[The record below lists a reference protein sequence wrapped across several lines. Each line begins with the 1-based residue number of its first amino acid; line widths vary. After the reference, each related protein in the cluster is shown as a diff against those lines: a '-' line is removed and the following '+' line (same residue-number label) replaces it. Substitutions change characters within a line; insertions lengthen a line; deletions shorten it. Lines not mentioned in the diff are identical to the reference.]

1 MNYFFKIYSYFCMII
16 NRNISIINK
25 EVTLTLYYKIGIDA
39 GSTTLKCIVLNE
51 EDKIL
56 YSNYE
61 RHYSKVREKLIEE
74 LENIKGI
81 IENKKF
87 KIAITG
93 SAGYGISKEYNLP
106 FVQEVF
112 ATTLAI
118 KRYYDDVDVAIE
130 LGGEDAKIIFL
141 TGGFEERMN
150 SSCAGGTG
158 AFIDQMA
165 HLMGLTVDE
174 MDNLS
179 LKHENIYEI
188 ASRCGVFAKT
198 DIQPLLNQGARKED
212 ISASVFQSVV
222 NQTIGGLAQGRSIEG
237 KIMFLGGPLY
247 FCKGLRERFI
257 KTLKLKDNDVVSPEN
272 AQVFVAIGSAIYSKE
287 NNKKYEYEELLNT
300 IKENHNEISTMNV
313 IDPLFNSEEEYNEFK
328 ERHKKAKVK
337 VSDINNYAGEAYV
350 GIDAGSTTTKV
361 VLIDKEDNILY
372 EYYGSNKGNPIEV
385 VKKELKHIY
394 NICGK
399 KIKIMGSA
407 VTGYGEELIK
417 KAFSI
422 DFGIVETV
430 AHYIAASHFNPKVD
444 FILDI
449 GGQDIKC
456 FKIKD
461 GIVANIMLNEACSSG
476 CGSFIESFANQMGY
490 DVETFS
496 KLGLFAKHGAD
507 LGSRCTVFM
516 NSSVKQAQK
525 EGATVEDLSAG
536 LSVSVVKNALYKVI
550 RAKSLDELGKNI
562 IVQGGTMY
570 NDAILRAF
578 EKELGM
584 NVIRPSISGLMGAYG
599 CALYAKRKNLKE
611 SKIISKEDL
620 ESFTHKSKIAKCGLC
635 TNRCNLTINIFND
648 GEKYISGNRCE
659 KPTGNKKSES
669 IPNMYQ
675 YKYKKLRE
683 YESLDEGKRGT
694 IGLPMVLNMYENIPL
709 WATFFKELGFKVVL
723 SDESNKKMYLKGQH
737 TIPSDTVCYPA
748 KLAHGHIENLISKN
762 IEHIFYPCMSYNFDE
777 GISDNCF
784 NCPVV
789 AYYPELLKTNV
800 KELDSN
806 NFMMEYLSLNNKK
819 LLSKQ
824 LYEILNK
831 TFGDIKQKEV
841 KNALEKA
848 YIEYE
853 KYTKHIKEKG
863 KEFIEYAKNNNK
875 KVIVVA
881 GRPYHIDPEIN
892 HGIDKV
898 LSSLGIVVLTE
909 DSIEVSHEKPKVNIL
924 NQWTYQARLY
934 NAAYYVAKNKD
945 MELIQLVSFGCGT
958 DAITSDEVKDILE
971 RNNKIYTQLKID
983 ETNNLGAAKIRIRSL
998 LEAIAQ
1004 E

>member
-118 KRYYDDVDVAIE
+118 KRCYDDVDVAIE

-287 NNKKYEYEELLNT
+287 NNKKYEYEELLNI
-300 IKENHNEISTMNV
+300 IKENHNEISTMNI

-394 NICGK
+394 NICGE

-848 YIEYE
+848 YIEYD

-863 KEFIEYAKNNNK
+863 EEFIKYAKNNNK

>member
-287 NNKKYEYEELLNT
+287 DNKKYEYEELLNI
-300 IKENHNEISTMNV
+300 IKENHNEISTMNI

-328 ERHKKAKVK
+328 ERHQKAKVK
-337 VSDINNYAGEAYV
+337 VSDISNYAGEAYI

-361 VLIDKEDNILY
+361 VLMDKEDNILY

-394 NICGK
+394 NICGE

-417 KAFSI
+417 KAFSV

-578 EKELGM
+578 EKELGI

-659 KPTGNKKSES
+659 KPTGNKKSKS

-863 KEFIEYAKNNNK
+863 EEFIEYAKNNNK

>member
-1 MNYFFKIYSYFCMII
+1 M
-16 NRNISIINK
+16 
-25 EVTLTLYYKIGIDA
+25 YYKIGIDA

-287 NNKKYEYEELLNT
+287 DNKKYEYEELLNI
-300 IKENHNEISTMNV
+300 IKENHNEISTMNI

-328 ERHKKAKVK
+328 ERHQKAKVK
-337 VSDINNYAGEAYV
+337 VSDINNYTGEAYV

-394 NICGK
+394 NICGE

-863 KEFIEYAKNNNK
+863 EEFIEYAKNNNK

>member
-1 MNYFFKIYSYFCMII
+1 M
-16 NRNISIINK
+16 
-25 EVTLTLYYKIGIDA
+25 YYKIGIDA

-51 EDKIL
+51 EDKII

-74 LENIKGI
+74 LERIKGM

-257 KTLKLKDNDVVSPEN
+257 KTLKLQENDVVSPEN

-287 NNKKYEYEELLNT
+287 DNREYEYEELLEI
-300 IKENHNEISTMNV
+300 IKENRNEIATVNI
-313 IDPLFNSEEEYNEFK
+313 IDPLFNDESEYEEFK
-328 ERHKKAKVK
+328 KRHNRAKVISK
-337 VSDINNYAGEAYV
+337 DINLYNGEAYI

-394 NICGK
+394 NICGE
-399 KIKIMGSA
+399 KIKIIGSA

-456 FKIKD
+456 FKIKN

-550 RAKSLDELGKNI
+550 RAKSVEELGENI

-599 CALYAKRKNLKE
+599 CALYAKRKSPKE

-620 ESFTHKSKIAKCGLC
+620 EKFTHKSKIAKCGLC

-648 GEKYISGNRCE
+648 GERYISGNRCE
-659 KPTGNKKSES
+659 RPTGNKKAEN

-683 YESLDEGKRGT
+683 YESLEEGTRGT

-723 SDESNKKMYLKGQH
+723 SDQSNKKMYLKGQH

-748 KLAHGHIENLISKN
+748 KLAHGHIENLLSKN

-800 KELDSN
+800 KELNSN

-819 LLSKQ
+819 LLSKK
-824 LYEILNK
+824 LYEILNE

-841 KNALEKA
+841 KNALENA

-853 KYTKHIKEKG
+853 RYTKDIKQKG
-863 KEFIEYAKNNNK
+863 EEFIEYAKNNNK
-875 KVIVVA
+875 KVIVIA

-909 DSIEVSHEKPKVNIL
+909 DSIELSHEKPKVNIL

-934 NAAYYVAKNKD
+934 NAAYYVANNKD
-945 MELIQLVSFGCGT
+945 VELIQLVSFGCGT

>member
-81 IENKKF
+81 IKNKKF

-287 NNKKYEYEELLNT
+287 NNKKYEYEELLNI
-300 IKENHNEISTMNV
+300 IKENHNEISTMNI

-328 ERHKKAKVK
+328 ERHQKAKVK

-394 NICGK
+394 NICGE

-819 LLSKQ
+819 LLSRQ

-863 KEFIEYAKNNNK
+863 EEFIEYAKNNNK

>member
-141 TGGFEERMN
+141 TSGFEERMN

-337 VSDINNYAGEAYV
+337 VSDINNYTGEAYV

-394 NICGK
+394 NICGE

-599 CALYAKRKNLKE
+599 CALYAKRKKLKE

-863 KEFIEYAKNNNK
+863 EEFIEYAKNNNK

-909 DSIEVSHEKPKVNIL
+909 DSIEVSNEKPKVNIL

>member
-1 MNYFFKIYSYFCMII
+1 M
-16 NRNISIINK
+16 
-25 EVTLTLYYKIGIDA
+25 YYKIGIDA

-287 NNKKYEYEELLNT
+287 NNKKYEYEELLNI
-300 IKENHNEISTMNV
+300 IKENHNEISTMNI

-328 ERHKKAKVK
+328 ERHQKAKVK

-394 NICGK
+394 NICGE

-550 RAKSLDELGKNI
+550 RAKSLDELGRNI

-584 NVIRPSISGLMGAYG
+584 DVIRPSISGLMGAYG

-863 KEFIEYAKNNNK
+863 EEFIEYAKNNNK

>member
-16 NRNISIINK
+16 NKNISIINK

-247 FCKGLRERFI
+247 FCKGLRDRFI

-287 NNKKYEYEELLNT
+287 DNKKYEYEELLNI
-300 IKENHNEISTMNV
+300 IKENHNEISTMNI

-394 NICGK
+394 NICGE

-550 RAKSLDELGKNI
+550 RAKSLDELGRNI

-863 KEFIEYAKNNNK
+863 EEFIEYAKNNNK

>member
-287 NNKKYEYEELLNT
+287 DNKKYEYEELLNI
-300 IKENHNEISTMNV
+300 IKENHNEISTMNI

-328 ERHKKAKVK
+328 ERHQKAKVK
-337 VSDINNYAGEAYV
+337 VSDINNYTGEAYV

-394 NICGK
+394 NICGE

-723 SDESNKKMYLKGQH
+723 SDESNKKMYLRGQH

-848 YIEYE
+848 YIEYD

-863 KEFIEYAKNNNK
+863 EEFIEYAKNNNK

>member
-337 VSDINNYAGEAYV
+337 VSDINNYTGEAYV

-394 NICGK
+394 NICGE

-599 CALYAKRKNLKE
+599 CALYAKRKKLKE

-824 LYEILNK
+824 LYGILSK

-848 YIEYE
+848 YIEYD

-863 KEFIEYAKNNNK
+863 EEFIEYAKNNNK

>member
-287 NNKKYEYEELLNT
+287 NNKKYEYDELLNI
-300 IKENHNEISTMNV
+300 IKENHNEISTMNI

-337 VSDINNYAGEAYV
+337 VSDINNYTGEAYV

-394 NICGK
+394 NICGE
-399 KIKIMGSA
+399 KIRIMGSA

-824 LYEILNK
+824 LYGILSK

-848 YIEYE
+848 YIEYD

-863 KEFIEYAKNNNK
+863 EEFIEYAKNNNK

>member
-1 MNYFFKIYSYFCMII
+1 M
-16 NRNISIINK
+16 
-25 EVTLTLYYKIGIDA
+25 YYKIGIDA

-287 NNKKYEYEELLNT
+287 DNKKYEYEELLNI
-300 IKENHNEISTMNV
+300 IKENHNEISTMNI

-328 ERHKKAKVK
+328 ERHQKAEVK
-337 VSDINNYAGEAYV
+337 VSDISNYAGEAYI

-361 VLIDKEDNILY
+361 VLMDKEDNILY

-385 VKKELKHIY
+385 VKKELKYIY
-394 NICGK
+394 NICGE

-417 KAFSI
+417 KAFSV

-578 EKELGM
+578 EKELGI

-611 SKIISKEDL
+611 SKIIAKEDL

-659 KPTGNKKSES
+659 KPTGNKKSKS

-709 WATFFKELGFKVVL
+709 WATFFKELGFKVIL

-800 KELDSN
+800 KGLNSN

-831 TFGDIKQKEV
+831 TFGDVKQKEV

-863 KEFIEYAKNNNK
+863 DEFIEYAKNNNK

>member
-287 NNKKYEYEELLNT
+287 DNKKYEYEELLNI
-300 IKENHNEISTMNV
+300 IKENHNEISTMNI

-394 NICGK
+394 NICGE

-863 KEFIEYAKNNNK
+863 EEFIEYAKNNNK

>member
-287 NNKKYEYEELLNT
+287 DNKKYEYEELLNI
-300 IKENHNEISTMNV
+300 IKENHNEISTMNI

-394 NICGK
+394 NIFGE

-863 KEFIEYAKNNNK
+863 EEFIEYAKNNNK

>member
-1 MNYFFKIYSYFCMII
+1 M
-16 NRNISIINK
+16 
-25 EVTLTLYYKIGIDA
+25 YYKIGIDA

-287 NNKKYEYEELLNT
+287 NNKKYEYDELLNI
-300 IKENHNEISTMNV
+300 IKENHNEISTMNI

-328 ERHKKAKVK
+328 ERHQKAKVK
-337 VSDINNYAGEAYV
+337 VSDINNYTGDAYI

-394 NICGK
+394 NICRK

-599 CALYAKRKNLKE
+599 CALYAKRKKIKE

-824 LYEILNK
+824 LYGILSK

-848 YIEYE
+848 YIEYD

-863 KEFIEYAKNNNK
+863 EEFIEYAKNNNK

-909 DSIEVSHEKPKVNIL
+909 DSIEVSNEKPKVNIL

>member
-287 NNKKYEYEELLNT
+287 DNKKYEYEELLNI
-300 IKENHNEISTMNV
+300 IKENHNEISTMNI

-328 ERHKKAKVK
+328 ERHQKAEVK
-337 VSDINNYAGEAYV
+337 VSDISNYAGEAYI

-361 VLIDKEDNILY
+361 VLMDKDDNILY

-394 NICGK
+394 NICGE

-417 KAFSI
+417 KAFSV

-578 EKELGM
+578 EKELGI

-611 SKIISKEDL
+611 SKIIAKEDL

-659 KPTGNKKSES
+659 KPTGNKKSKS

-800 KELDSN
+800 KGLNSN

-831 TFGDIKQKEV
+831 TFGDVKQKEV

-863 KEFIEYAKNNNK
+863 EEFIEYAKNNNK

>member
-247 FCKGLRERFI
+247 FCKGLRDRFI

-287 NNKKYEYEELLNT
+287 DNKKYEYEELLNI
-300 IKENHNEISTMNV
+300 IKENHNEISTMNI

-328 ERHKKAKVK
+328 ERHQKAKVK

-394 NICGK
+394 NICGE

-620 ESFTHKSKIAKCGLC
+620 DSFTHKSKIAKCGLC

-675 YKYKKLRE
+675 YKYKRLRE

-800 KELDSN
+800 KELNSN

-848 YIEYE
+848 YIEYD

-863 KEFIEYAKNNNK
+863 EEFIEYAKNNNK

>member
-1 MNYFFKIYSYFCMII
+1 M
-16 NRNISIINK
+16 
-25 EVTLTLYYKIGIDA
+25 YYKIGIDA

-51 EDKIL
+51 EDKVI

-74 LENIKGI
+74 LESIKGL

-174 MDNLS
+174 MDDLS

-287 NNKKYEYEELLNT
+287 DNREYEYEELLDI
-300 IKENHNEISTMNV
+300 IKENRNEIATMNI
-313 IDPLFNSEEEYNEFK
+313 IDPLFNDESEYEEFK
-328 ERHKKAKVK
+328 KRHNRAKVISK
-337 VSDINNYAGEAYV
+337 DINSYSGEAYI

-385 VKKELKHIY
+385 LKKELKHIY
-394 NICGK
+394 NICGE
-399 KIKIMGSA
+399 KIKIIGSA

-417 KAFSI
+417 NAFSI

-456 FKIKD
+456 FKIKN

-496 KLGLFAKHGAD
+496 KLGLFAKRGAD

-550 RAKSLDELGKNI
+550 RAKSVEELGENI

-599 CALYAKRKNLKE
+599 CALYAKRKNSKE
-611 SKIISKEDL
+611 SKMISKEDL
-620 ESFTHKSKIAKCGLC
+620 EKFTHKSKIAKCGLC

-648 GEKYISGNRCE
+648 GERYISGNRCE
-659 KPTGNKKSES
+659 RPTGNKKAEN

-683 YESLDEGKRGT
+683 YESLEEGTRGT

-723 SDESNKKMYLKGQH
+723 SDQSNKKMYLKGQH

-748 KLAHGHIENLISKN
+748 KLAHGHIENLLSKN

-800 KELDSN
+800 KELNSN
-806 NFMMEYLSLNNKK
+806 NFIMEYLSLNNKK
-819 LLSKQ
+819 LLSKK
-824 LYEILNK
+824 LYEILNE

-853 KYTKHIKEKG
+853 RYTKEIKQKG
-863 KEFIEYAKNNNK
+863 EEFIEYAKNNNK
-875 KVIVVA
+875 KVIVIA

-909 DSIEVSHEKPKVNIL
+909 DSIELSHEKPKVNIL

-934 NAAYYVAKNKD
+934 NAAYYVANNKD
-945 MELIQLVSFGCGT
+945 VELIQLVSFGCGT

>member
-1 MNYFFKIYSYFCMII
+1 M
-16 NRNISIINK
+16 
-25 EVTLTLYYKIGIDA
+25 YYKIGIDA

-287 NNKKYEYEELLNT
+287 DNKKYEYEELLNI
-300 IKENHNEISTMNV
+300 IKENHNEISTMNI

-394 NICGK
+394 NICGE

-430 AHYIAASHFNPKVD
+430 AHYIAASHFNSKVD

-863 KEFIEYAKNNNK
+863 EEFIEYAKNNNK

>member
-1 MNYFFKIYSYFCMII
+1 M
-16 NRNISIINK
+16 
-25 EVTLTLYYKIGIDA
+25 YYKIGIDA

-74 LENIKGI
+74 LENIRGI

-257 KTLKLKDNDVVSPEN
+257 KTLRLMDNDVVSPEN

-287 NNKKYEYEELLNT
+287 DNKKYEYEELLNI
-300 IKENHNEISTMNV
+300 IKENHNEISTMNI

-328 ERHKKAKVK
+328 ERHQKAKVK
-337 VSDINNYAGEAYV
+337 VSDINNYTGDAYI

-394 NICGK
+394 NICGE

-407 VTGYGEELIK
+407 VTGYGEDLIK

-762 IEHIFYPCMSYNFDE
+762 IKHIFYPCMSYNFDE

-800 KELDSN
+800 KELNSN

-863 KEFIEYAKNNNK
+863 EEFIEYAKNNNK

-909 DSIEVSHEKPKVNIL
+909 DSIEVSHEKLKVNIL

>member
-287 NNKKYEYEELLNT
+287 NNKKYEYEELLNI
-300 IKENHNEISTMNV
+300 IKENHNEISTMNI

-328 ERHKKAKVK
+328 ERHQKAKVK
-337 VSDINNYAGEAYV
+337 VSDINNYVGDAYV

-394 NICGK
+394 NICGE
-399 KIKIMGSA
+399 KINIMGSA

-675 YKYKKLRE
+675 YKYKRLRE

-800 KELDSN
+800 KELNSN

-863 KEFIEYAKNNNK
+863 EEFIEYAKNNNK

>member
-25 EVTLTLYYKIGIDA
+25 EVILTLYYKIGIDA

-287 NNKKYEYEELLNT
+287 NNKKYEYEELLNI
-300 IKENHNEISTMNV
+300 IKENHNEISTMNI

-394 NICGK
+394 NICGE

-863 KEFIEYAKNNNK
+863 EEFIEYAKNNNK

>member
-287 NNKKYEYEELLNT
+287 DNKKYEYDELLNI
-300 IKENHNEISTMNV
+300 IKENHNEISTMNI

-328 ERHKKAKVK
+328 ERHQKAKVK
-337 VSDINNYAGEAYV
+337 VSDINNYVGDAYV

-394 NICGK
+394 NICGE
-399 KIKIMGSA
+399 KINIMGSA

-800 KELDSN
+800 KELNSN

-863 KEFIEYAKNNNK
+863 EEFIEYAKNNNK

>member
-287 NNKKYEYEELLNT
+287 NNKKYEYEELLNI
-300 IKENHNEISTMNV
+300 IKENHNEISTMNI

-328 ERHKKAKVK
+328 ERHQKAKVK
-337 VSDINNYAGEAYV
+337 VSDINNYVGESYV

-394 NICGK
+394 NICGE

-723 SDESNKKMYLKGQH
+723 SDESNKKMYLRGQH

-863 KEFIEYAKNNNK
+863 EEFIEYAKNNNK

>member
-1 MNYFFKIYSYFCMII
+1 M
-16 NRNISIINK
+16 
-25 EVTLTLYYKIGIDA
+25 YYKIGIDA

-287 NNKKYEYEELLNT
+287 DNKKYEYEELLNI
-300 IKENHNEISTMNV
+300 IKENHNEISTMNI

-328 ERHKKAKVK
+328 ERHQKAEVK
-337 VSDINNYAGEAYV
+337 VSDISNYAGEAYI

-361 VLIDKEDNILY
+361 VLMDKEDNILY

-394 NICGK
+394 NICGE

-417 KAFSI
+417 KAFSV

-578 EKELGM
+578 EKELGI

-659 KPTGNKKSES
+659 KPTGNKKSKS

-800 KELDSN
+800 KELNNN

-831 TFGDIKQKEV
+831 IFGDIKQKEV

-863 KEFIEYAKNNNK
+863 DEFIEYAKNNNK

>member
-287 NNKKYEYEELLNT
+287 DNKKYEYEELLNI
-300 IKENHNEISTMNV
+300 IKENHNEISTMNI

-394 NICGK
+394 NICGE

-683 YESLDEGKRGT
+683 YESLDDGKRGT

-723 SDESNKKMYLKGQH
+723 SDESNKKMYLRGQH

-863 KEFIEYAKNNNK
+863 EEFIEYAKNNNK

>member
-337 VSDINNYAGEAYV
+337 VSDVNNYTGDAYV

-394 NICGK
+394 NICGE
-399 KIKIMGSA
+399 KIRIMGSA

-550 RAKSLDELGKNI
+550 RAKSLDELGRNI

-723 SDESNKKMYLKGQH
+723 SNESNKKMYLKGQH

-819 LLSKQ
+819 LLSRQ

-863 KEFIEYAKNNNK
+863 EEFIEYAKNNNK

>member
-1 MNYFFKIYSYFCMII
+1 M
-16 NRNISIINK
+16 
-25 EVTLTLYYKIGIDA
+25 YYKIGIDA

-287 NNKKYEYEELLNT
+287 NNKKYEYEELLNI
-300 IKENHNEISTMNV
+300 IKENHNEISTMNI

-328 ERHKKAKVK
+328 ERHQKAKVK

-394 NICGK
+394 NICGE

-848 YIEYE
+848 YIEYD

-863 KEFIEYAKNNNK
+863 EEFIEYAKNNNK

>member
-287 NNKKYEYEELLNT
+287 NNKKYEYDELLNI
-300 IKENHNEISTMNV
+300 IKENHNEISTMNI

-337 VSDINNYAGEAYV
+337 VSDINNYTGEAYV

-394 NICGK
+394 NICGE

-848 YIEYE
+848 YIEYD

-863 KEFIEYAKNNNK
+863 EEFIEYAKNNNK

>member
-287 NNKKYEYEELLNT
+287 DNKKYEYEELLNI
-300 IKENHNEISTMNV
+300 IKENHNEISTMNI

-328 ERHKKAKVK
+328 ERHQKAEVK
-337 VSDINNYAGEAYV
+337 VSDISNYAGEAYI

-361 VLIDKEDNILY
+361 VLMDKDDNILY

-394 NICGK
+394 NICGE

-417 KAFSI
+417 KAFSV

-570 NDAILRAF
+570 NDTILRAF
-578 EKELGM
+578 EKELGI

-659 KPTGNKKSES
+659 KPTGNKKSKS

-800 KELDSN
+800 KELNSN

-863 KEFIEYAKNNNK
+863 EEFIEYAKNNNK

>member
-1 MNYFFKIYSYFCMII
+1 M
-16 NRNISIINK
+16 
-25 EVTLTLYYKIGIDA
+25 YYKIGIDA

-287 NNKKYEYEELLNT
+287 NNKKYEYDELLNI

-337 VSDINNYAGEAYV
+337 VSDINNYTGDAYI

-394 NICGK
+394 NICGE
-399 KIKIMGSA
+399 KIRIMGSA

-723 SDESNKKMYLKGQH
+723 SDESNKKMYLRGQH

-853 KYTKHIKEKG
+853 KYTKNIKEKG
-863 KEFIEYAKNNNK
+863 EEFIEYAKNNNK